1 MSINLLEKAVN
12 ICKEVAEHS
21 DYYGMDGYSE
31 EENNE
36 AILFIYEMLV
46 SKGEAETLKWL
57 VDNEF
62 LESEEYDS
70 EAN

>member
-1 MSINLLEKAVN
+1 M
-12 ICKEVAEHS
+12 

-46 SKGEAETLKWL
+46 SKGEAKTLNWL
-57 VDNEF
+57 VENGF
-62 LESEEYDS
+62 LD
-70 EAN
+70 